1 MSKHARKFLSQKSG
15 AFAAFPVRLFY
26 LLNLPNQPSAY
37 AHFMAF
43 KHELNPDLTKINW
56 QHLAALI
63 EKVGW
68 MERTPEDIKTSFE
81 RSSFKVFVYD
91 ANQKVI
97 AFGRTVDDGKFYAQ
111 LADIIVD
118 PDHQGEHLGELV
130 VKTLTEQLLDYHFI
144 TLTSATERADMF
156 YRHLGWKKQSTAF
169 IYPLSEKQIRL
180 HVEPGE

>member
-1 MSKHARKFLSQKSG
+1 MECK
-15 AFAAFPVRLFY
+15 
-26 LLNLPNQPSAY
+26 
-37 AHFMAF
+37 
-43 KHELNPDLTKINW
+43 LNPDLNTIDWKRIA
-56 QHLAALI
+56 HLI

-68 MERTPEDIKTSFE
+68 MDRELEDIKYAFE
-81 RSSFKVFVYD
+81 RSSYKVFVYD
-91 ANQKVI
+91 DAGKII

>member
-1 MSKHARKFLSQKSG
+1 MISPEQTKINENHRA
-15 AFAAFPVRLFY
+15 
-26 LLNLPNQPSAY
+26 
-37 AHFMAF
+37 
-43 KHELNPDLTKINW
+43 ELNPDLNKIDW
-56 QHLAALI
+56 KCISCLI
-63 EKVGW
+63 GKVGW
-68 MERTPEDIKTSFE
+68 SDRDETDIKTSFE
-81 RSSFKVFVYD
+81 RSSFKVFVFD
-91 ANQKVI
+91 EADKII

-169 IYPLSEKQIRL
+169 IYPLSEKQIKL

>member
-1 MSKHARKFLSQKSG
+1 MENTEKVPEHK
-15 AFAAFPVRLFY
+15 
-26 LLNLPNQPSAY
+26 
-37 AHFMAF
+37 
-43 KHELNPDLTKINW
+43 LNPDLETIDWKMVGE
-56 QHLAALI
+56 LI

-68 MERTPEDIKTSFE
+68 SPRDPEDIKHSFKH
-81 RSSFKVFVYD
+81 STFKVFVYD
-91 ANQKVI
+91 DSGKII
-97 AFGRTVDDGKFYAQ
+97 AFGRTVDDGRFYAQ

-118 PDHQGEHLGELV
+118 PDHQGEGLGELV
-130 VKTLTEQLLDYHFI
+130 VKTLTEQLMDYHFI

>member
-1 MSKHARKFLSQKSG
+1 MEYK
-15 AFAAFPVRLFY
+15 
-26 LLNLPNQPSAY
+26 
-37 AHFMAF
+37 
-43 KHELNPDLTKINW
+43 LNPDLNTIDWNRIKT
-56 QHLAALI
+56 LI
-63 EKVGW
+63 DKVGW
-68 MERTPEDIKTSFE
+68 MDRDPEDIKHSFE

-91 ANQKVI
+91 TSGIII
-97 AFGRTVDDGKFYAQ
+97 AMGRTVDDGKFYAQ

-144 TLTSATERADMF
+144 TLTSATEKADMF

>member
-1 MSKHARKFLSQKSG
+1 MNHK
-15 AFAAFPVRLFY
+15 
-26 LLNLPNQPSAY
+26 
-37 AHFMAF
+37 
-43 KHELNPDLTKINW
+43 LNPDLNTINW
-56 QHLAALI
+56 ETVARLI
-63 EKVGW
+63 DKVGW
-68 MERTPEDIKTSFE
+68 NERHPADIKTSFE
-81 RSSFKVFVYD
+81 RSTFKVFVFD
-91 ANQKVI
+91 ATENII

-130 VKTLTEQLLDYHFI
+130 VKTLTEQLMDFHFI

>member
-1 MSKHARKFLSQKSG
+1 M
-15 AFAAFPVRLFY
+15 
-26 LLNLPNQPSAY
+26 
-37 AHFMAF
+37 
-43 KHELNPDLTKINW
+43 KHELNPPLDSIDWNRI
-56 QHLAALI
+56 ASLI

-68 MERTPEDIKTSFE
+68 SDRSLEDLRNTFE
-81 RSSFKVFVYD
+81 RSSFKVFVY
-91 ANQKVI
+91 NPSGMIV

-130 VKTLTEQLLDYHFI
+130 VKTLTEQLMDFHFI
-144 TLTSATERADMF
+144 TLTSATEKADMF
-156 YRHLGWKKQSTAF
+156 YRHLGWKKQATAF